1 MGGAAIGTL
10 AVIIQ
15 TTLLMDKSQIEKI
28 IRSTVHIIMS
38 EPVTMLPKGIGSG
51 CIVNYKD
58 KEILLTVAHVTD
70 KEAGTCIVSGLP
82 PVKGQMPLYSVGAM
96 NYLEKY
102 DVTKYEEQI
111 EILKNKPE
119 RIEEIDFGLIDFS
132 YATLM
137 HKADF
142 IQNEI
147 EFKEFTVKKSKK
159 LLIKT
164 DLTDKPTVEK
174 EYGFFGRIKP
184 LFLKGT
190 PMGDVFETQETFYGG
205 LKFIRQI
212 KHYYEFELLNPIQDN
227 ADFKGTSG
235 APILDTDGNL
245 VSLITHGY
253 EGAKKIYGIALAD
266 FKVGVDI
273 TLLTDENNNR

>member
-1 MGGAAIGTL
+1 
-10 AVIIQ
+10 
-15 TTLLMDKSQIEKI
+15 MDKSHIEKI
-28 IRSTVHIIMS
+28 IRSTVHIVMS

-51 CIVNYKD
+51 CIIDYKD
-58 KEILLTVAHVTD
+58 KEILLTVAHVTHKD
-70 KEAGTCIVSGLP
+70 AGTCIVSGLP
-82 PVKGQMPLYSVGAM
+82 PVNGHTPLYSVGSM

-119 RIEEIDFGLIDFS
+119 RNEDVDFGLIDFS

-147 EFKEFTVKKSKK
+147 IFKEFTLKKSKK

-164 DLTDKPTVEK
+164 DLKDKPSVEK

-184 LFLKGT
+184 LFFKGT
-190 PMGDVFETQETFYGG
+190 PNGDIFETQEIFYGAV
-205 LKFIRQI
+205 KFIRQI

-235 APILDTDGNL
+235 APIMDTDGNL

-253 EGAKKIYGIALAD
+253 EGATKIYGIALAD
-266 FKVGVDI
+266 FKVGVDA
-273 TLLTDENNNR
+273 TLLTDDNNNR

>member
-1 MGGAAIGTL
+1 MN
-10 AVIIQ
+10 
-15 TTLLMDKSQIEKI
+15 KSQIQKI

-38 EPVTMLPKGIGSG
+38 EPVTILPKGIGSG
-51 CIVNYKD
+51 CIVDYKD

-70 KEAGTCIVSGLP
+70 KEAGTCIVTGLP
-82 PVKGQMPLYSVGAM
+82 PVKGQTHLYSVGAM
-96 NYLEKY
+96 NYLEQY
-102 DVTKYEEQI
+102 DFTKYEEQI
-111 EILKNKPE
+111 EILKNEPDKTE
-119 RIEEIDFGLIDFS
+119 DIDFGLIDFS

-142 IQNEI
+142 IQNEV
-147 EFKEFTVKKSKK
+147 EFKEFTLKKSKK

-164 DLTDKPTVEK
+164 DLTDKPSVEK

-184 LFLKGT
+184 EFFKGT
-190 PMGDVFETQETFYGG
+190 LMTQETFYGG

-212 KHYYEFELLNPIQDN
+212 NHYYEFELLNPIQDN

-235 APILDTDGNL
+235 APIMDTDGNL

-253 EGAKKIYGIALAD
+253 KGATKIYGIALAD
-266 FKVGVDI
+266 FKVGVDA
-273 TLLTDENNNR
+273 TLLTEENSNRPT